1 VVSTVT
7 ELRIPFNRASLVGNE
22 LDFVAQAVENGHI
35 SGDGPFTRRCEELLE
50 QELGLTRALLTTSCT
65 HALELAALL
74 LDVGPGDQVVLPAF
88 TFVSGANAFALRG
101 AELVFADIRPD
112 TLNLD
117 ERQLGELVTE
127 RTRAIVPTHY
137 AGVGCELDE
146 IGKTAKR
153 IGAVVV
159 EDNAHGL
166 FGRYRGQAL
175 GTFGVLA
182 AQSFHETKN
191 VTCGEGGAI
200 LLNDASLVES
210 AEIIREKGTNRKK
223 FFRGQVDKYTW
234 VGLGSS
240 YVQSDLLAA
249 FLYAQL
255 EARDQI
261 QRAREA
267 VWRRYAEALEGW
279 AGEIGATLPFVPE
292 HCEQAYH
299 MFYVLLPSLDARARL
314 ITHLRERGILAVFH
328 YLPLHLSEMGR
339 RFGGR
344 PGQCPV
350 TEDATDRLLR
360 LPFFTGLSAA
370 DQDEVI
376 DAVLAFRA

>member
-1 VVSTVT
+1 VVRAVT
-7 ELRIPFNRASLVGNE
+7 GPRIPFNRASLLGHE
-22 LDFVAQAVENGHI
+22 LDFVAEAVANGHI
-35 SGDGPFTRRCEELLE
+35 SGDGPFTKRCEQLLE
-50 QELGLTRALLTTSCT
+50 SELGVPRALLTTSCT

-74 LDVGPGDQVVLPAF
+74 LEIGPGDEVVLPSF

-117 ERQLGELVTE
+117 ERQLPELVSE

-146 IGKTAKR
+146 ICAVAAGV
-153 IGAVVV
+153 GATVV

-166 FGRYRGQAL
+166 FGTYRGRPL
-175 GTFGVLA
+175 GTFGALA

-200 LLNDASLVES
+200 LLNDESLVEA
-210 AEIIREKGTNRKK
+210 AEIVREKGTNRKK

-255 EARDQI
+255 EARDEI
-261 QRAREA
+261 QRARER
-267 VWRRYAEALEGW
+267 VWERYADGLASW
-279 AGEIGATLPFVPE
+279 AAETGTTLPVVPE
-292 HCEQAYH
+292 HCGQAYH
-299 MFYVLLPSLDARARL
+299 MFYVLLPSLEARTRL
-314 ITHLRERGILAVFH
+314 IAHLRERGILAVFH
-328 YLPLHLSEMGR
+328 YLSLHLSEMGR

-344 PGQCPV
+344 EGQCPV
-350 TEDATDRLLR
+350 TEDVSERLLR
-360 LPFFTGLSAA
+360 LPFYTGLTPS
-370 DQDEVI
+370 DQDEVL
-376 DAVLAFRA
+376 DAVTAFRP

>member
-7 ELRIPFNRASLVGNE
+7 ELRIPFNRASILGHE
-22 LDFVAQAVENGHI
+22 LDFVAQSVENGHI
-35 SGDGPFTRRCEELLE
+35 SGDGPFTRRCEQLLE
-50 QELGLTRALLTTSCT
+50 QELGVTRALLTTSCT

-74 LDVGPGDQVVLPAF
+74 LDVGPGDEVVIPSF

-101 AELVFADIRPD
+101 AELVFGDVRPD

-117 ERQLGELVTE
+117 ERQLEELVTE

-137 AGVGCELDE
+137 AGVGCELDA
-146 IGKTAKR
+146 IGAAAER
-153 IGAVVV
+153 VGAVVV

-175 GTFGVLA
+175 GTFGALA

-200 LLNDASLVES
+200 LLNDGSLVEA

-223 FFRGQVDKYTW
+223 FFRGEVDKYTW

-255 EARDQI
+255 EAREQI

-279 AGEIGATLPFVPE
+279 AAEVGASLPFVPE

-299 MFYVLLPSLDARARL
+299 MFYVLLPSLDARTRL
-314 ITHLRERGILAVFH
+314 IANLRERGILAVFH
-328 YLPLHLSEMGR
+328 YLPLHLSDMGLR
-339 RFGGR
+339 YGGR

-360 LPFFTGLSAA
+360 LPFFTGLSEA